1 MGGNHSAYQGRFN
14 QPTIWI
20 GAVILLSLVAV
31 WLAMRW
37 PDWQRRSLVR
47 QASHVVVSLHRQD
60 SKHYL
65 IEGEAS
71 QEIADFVF
79 HRSRPYFETMAMAY
93 PISMYFF
100 DGDNGCLFSC
110 RVKAGTITAAQDLVS
125 KVRLGSEIT
134 EQELENMFTN
144 SEYEKNTRVFR

>member
-1 MGGNHSAYQGRFN
+1 MGGNHLAYQGRFN
-14 QPTIWI
+14 QSAIRI

-47 QASHVVVSLHRQD
+47 QASHVVVSLHRQE

-65 IEGEAS
+65 FEGEAS

-100 DGDNGCLFSC
+100 DGDKGCLFSC
-110 RVKAGTITAAQDLVS
+110 RVKAGDIESAEDFVN
-125 KVRLGSEIT
+125 KVRSGVEVS
-134 EQELENMFTN
+134 EQELDDMFTT
-144 SEYEKNTRVFR
+144 SEYEKNTRKF